1 MPVRWVRHVFVPIKV
16 TTEYSLMK
24 SLITV
29 PKLMEYLLQNKI
41 EVCGICDT
49 NLYGVMEFYLA
60 CQKNHIKPLIGLEVF
75 LGEISLY
82 LYARDYTGYLDLL
95 KIHTLVEKKELS
107 MVALE
112 MVESHLNIILPYA
125 YSSHFKELMDKF
137 QHLYLGYTT
146 ELEKNNSYLFTENAV
161 YTQNICCF
169 QKKDGTYL
177 NLLKAIEENESVKS
191 LPKENYEKNSF
202 EEARLMEEDSSDFV
216 SSISIEFPKPTR
228 HIPKFDENNKDSYAY
243 LCALA
248 KKGLQKRMNQKVSK
262 EAQER
267 LQKELEVIHKMGFAD
282 YFLIV
287 YDYVFFAKKNHILVG
302 IGRGSAVGSLV
313 SYCLGIT
320 DVNPLDYNLLFER
333 FLNPER
339 VTMPDIDIDFEE
351 ERRSEVISYVKEK
364 YGEEKVAGIMTF
376 GTLKSKLVLKSV
388 AKALDMNSSVI
399 EKFLSL
405 IDPKLTLKEN
415 LQNNSI
421 SYYVKNNPDILKL
434 YQISMKLEGLKR
446 HISTHAA
453 GIVIS
458 SNTLDEIIPIHYNG
472 TELLTGVGMNYLEDL
487 GLLKMDF
494 LSLKNLS
501 IISSILRLIEEH
513 TNTKINLNKID
524 LNDSK
529 VLHLFEVADTAGVFQ
544 FESEGMKNFLK
555 KLKPK
560 AFSDLIAAIALFR
573 PGPMENIDT
582 FIKRKEGK
590 EKISYLHQDLEPIL
604 KETYG
609 IIVYQEQVMQIL
621 VVIGGFSF
629 AEADIIRRAMSKK
642 KKEIIDEY
650 EEKFMIGAKQKH
662 YDEKLAR
669 DIYALILKFANY
681 GFNKS
686 HSVSYALIG
695 YQMAYLKCYYK
706 VYFIA
711 NLLNRNTLSVE
722 KTKEYMALGK
732 QAGIT
737 FLRPD
742 INFSEENYKIEN
754 NTLRLPLAL
763 IKNLG
768 SEGTKTI
775 LEERKKGLFKD
786 FIDFVCRCYQKSIN
800 KKTLEFLIH
809 AGCFDSFAINH
820 RTLIEN
826 IDAIINYAT
835 LTNGMEGMLTLRPV
849 MEEYP
854 DLSKE
859 MKEKEELDAFGFY
872 LSNHPSSAYQGKQY
886 LKLNSIASSYNRY
899 VKCVVLIDSIREIQ
913 TKEGK
918 PMAFVHVS
926 DETGETTLVAFPS
939 TMDLIRK
946 IRIGDFVLT
955 TGRVA
960 RRMADYQ
967 INIQNIQKIERKE
980 NQKGV

>member
-29 PKLMEYLLQNKI
+29 PKLMEYLLQNKMN
-41 EVCGICDT
+41 VCGICDT

-60 CQKNHIKPLIGLEVF
+60 CKKNNIKPLIGLEV
-75 LGEISLY
+75 EISEIPFY

-95 KIHTLVEKKELS
+95 KIHTLMEKKELS

-191 LPKENYEKNSF
+191 IPKENYEKNSL
-202 EEARLMEEDSSDFV
+202 EEASFLEEDSREFV
-216 SSISIEFPKPTR
+216 SSISIEFPSPTR
-228 HIPKFDENNKDSYAY
+228 HIPRFDTSITDSASY
-243 LCALA
+243 LSALA
-248 KKGLQKRMNQKVSK
+248 QKGLEKRMMGKVTK

-267 LQKELEVIHKMGFAD
+267 LNKELQVIKSMGFAD

-320 DVNPLDYNLLFER
+320 DVNPLQYHLLFER

-351 ERRSEVISYVKEK
+351 DRRSEVLAYVKEK
-364 YGEEKVAGIMTF
+364 YGEDKVAGIMTF

-388 AKALDMNSSVI
+388 AKALDMNSRNI
-399 EKFLSL
+399 ESFLSF
-405 IDPKLTLKEN
+405 IDQKLSLKEN
-415 LQNNSI
+415 LQNKSI
-421 SYYVKNNPDILKL
+421 SYYVKNNPEISKL
-434 YQISMKLEGLKR
+434 YQIAMKLEGLKR

-453 GIVIS
+453 GVVIS
-458 SNTLDEIIPIHYNG
+458 SEPLDEIIPIHYSGN
-472 TELLTGVGMNYLEDL
+472 ELLTGVSMNYLEDL

-501 IISSILRLIEEH
+501 IISSILKLIKEH
-513 TNTKINLNKID
+513 TNKSLNLNKIE
-524 LNDSK
+524 LNDEK
-529 VLHLFEVADTAGVFQ
+529 VLHLFEAGDTAGVFQ

-590 EKISYLHQDLEPIL
+590 ESIVYLHKDLEPIL

-621 VVIGGFSF
+621 VLIGGFSF
-629 AEADIIRRAMSKK
+629 AQADIIRRAMSKK

-650 EEKFMIGAKQKH
+650 EEKFIEGAKQKH
-662 YDEKLAR
+662 YEEKLAR
-669 DIYALILKFANY
+669 EIYALIVKFANY

-706 VYFIA
+706 IYYIA
-711 NLLNRNTLSVE
+711 NLLNLNTFSIE

-732 QAGIT
+732 QASIT
-737 FLRPD
+737 FLKPD
-742 INFSEENYKIEN
+742 INKSEEEYKIEG
-754 NTLRLPLAL
+754 NTLRLPLTM

-768 SEGTKTI
+768 SEGAKAI
-775 LEERKKGLFKD
+775 LEERKKGPYKD
-786 FIDFVCRCYQKSIN
+786 FLDFVCRCYQKSIN
-800 KKTLEFLIH
+800 KKSLEYLIH
-809 AGCFDSFAINH
+809 AGCFDSFKENH
-820 RTLIEN
+820 RTLLEN
-826 IDAIINYAT
+826 IEASINYAN
-835 LTNGMEGMLTLRPV
+835 LTSGVEGMILLKPV
-849 MEEYP
+849 MEEY
-854 DLSKE
+854 KE
-859 MKEKEELDAFGFY
+859 NTEEEKQAEEMQAFGFY
-872 LSNHPSSAYQGKQY
+872 LSNHPSSAYQGKQIM
-886 LKLNSIASSYNRY
+886 KFGRIASYYNQY
-899 VKCVVLIDSIREIQ
+899 IKCVGLIESIKEIQ

-918 PMAFVHVS
+918 PMAFVRAS
-926 DETGETTLVAFPS
+926 DETGEATFVFFPS
-939 TMDLIRK
+939 VIDELRK
-946 IRIGDFVLT
+946 IKKGDLVFVQ
-955 TGRVA
+955 GRVA
-960 RRMADYQ
+960 KRMSDYQ
-967 INIQNIQKIERKE
+967 INIQTIKKIENK
-980 NQKGV
+980 KGE

>member
-1 MPVRWVRHVFVPIKV
+1 MRHVFVPIKV

-775 LEERKKGLFKD
+775 LEERKKG
-786 FIDFVCRCYQKSIN
+786 
-800 KKTLEFLIH
+800 
-809 AGCFDSFAINH
+809 
-820 RTLIEN
+820 
-826 IDAIINYAT
+826 
-835 LTNGMEGMLTLRPV
+835 
-849 MEEYP
+849 
-854 DLSKE
+854 
-859 MKEKEELDAFGFY
+859 
-872 LSNHPSSAYQGKQY
+872 
-886 LKLNSIASSYNRY
+886 
-899 VKCVVLIDSIREIQ
+899 
-913 TKEGK
+913 
-918 PMAFVHVS
+918 
-926 DETGETTLVAFPS
+926 
-939 TMDLIRK
+939 
-946 IRIGDFVLT
+946 
-955 TGRVA
+955 
-960 RRMADYQ
+960 
-967 INIQNIQKIERKE
+967 
-980 NQKGV
+980 